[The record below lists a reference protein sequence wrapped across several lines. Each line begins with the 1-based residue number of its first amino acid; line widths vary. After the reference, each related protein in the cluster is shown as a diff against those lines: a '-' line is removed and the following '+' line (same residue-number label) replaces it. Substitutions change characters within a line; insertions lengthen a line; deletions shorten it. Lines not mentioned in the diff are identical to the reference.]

1 MTLIKKSTRKR
12 ASMWLRGDRF
22 LGMPRWAAVCVGIG
36 VLLGIGIFGRP
47 VHAPEPVSDRV
58 QAIAEGLRTTS
69 VYEERPGIPGVI
81 DAERARD
88 LIGDRPIVLALLD
101 DTPLADP
108 EGVGLAH
115 YDLCDEIARV
125 VPTSLV
131 VVYVTRDTGEY
142 DQAYCTGPQFSNPQN
157 PVDASNYSFGLIAK
171 AELSW
176 KYRATGED
184 KFPEVEEFV
193 FAFDEQAREDYP
205 NGVPTR
211 AVVVPAPPTPD
222 ALQTRTLVLSLGG
235 VVLAPVALFALLRL
249 IGGAATRRSGRA
261 KSAHTRQEAIN
272 SRLNRLA
279 DAVLHPPS
287 PKDAADARRQAD
299 LAERYVVLLGA
310 VESARS
316 RSAQAEVEERLSE
329 LEQEVAR

>member
-1 MTLIKKSTRKR
+1 MNLIKKSTRKR
-12 ASMWLRGDRF
+12 AGMWIRADSFFGV
-22 LGMPRWAAVCVGIG
+22 PRWVAVCVGIG

-47 VHAPEPVSDRV
+47 VHGPEPVSDRV
-58 QAIAEGLRTTS
+58 LAVAEGLRTTS
-69 VYEERPGIPGVI
+69 VYEEKPGVPGVI
-81 DAERARD
+81 DTERARK
-88 LIGDRPIVLALLD
+88 LIGDRPLVLVLLD
-101 DTPLADP
+101 DTPLPDS

-131 VVYVTRDTGEY
+131 VVYVTLDSGEY

-157 PVDASNYSFGLIAK
+157 PVDAGNYSFGLIQK

-176 KYRATGED
+176 KYRATDED

-211 AVVVPAPPTPD
+211 AVVVPAPPAPD

-249 IGGAATRRSGRA
+249 IGGAATRRGGRA

-272 SRLNRLA
+272 TRLNRLA
-279 DAVLHPPS
+279 DVILHPP
-287 PKDAADARRQAD
+287 KLANAEAAHRQAE
-299 LAERYVVLLGA
+299 LAERYVLLLDD

-329 LEQEVAR
+329 LEREVTG

>member
-1 MTLIKKSTRKR
+1 VTFIKKSTRKR
-12 ASMWLRGDRF
+12 AGMWLRADKFFGV
-22 LGMPRWAAVCVGIG
+22 PRWAAVCVGIG

-58 QAIAEGLRTTS
+58 KAVAEGLRTTS
-69 VYEERPGIPGVI
+69 VYEEKPGVPGVI

-88 LIGDRPIVLALLD
+88 LIGDRPIVLVLLD
-101 DTPLADP
+101 DTRLPKPEPLEMAN
-108 EGVGLAH
+108 

-131 VVYVTRDTGEY
+131 IVYATLDTGEY

-157 PVDASNYSFGLIAK
+157 PVDASNYSFGLLVK

-176 KYRATGED
+176 KYRVTDED

-272 SRLNRLA
+272 TRLNRLA
-279 DAVLHPPS
+279 DVILHPPKPS
-287 PKDAADARRQAD
+287 NAEDAHRQAD
-299 LAERYVVLLGA
+299 LAERYVSLLGA

-316 RSAQAEVEERLSE
+316 RSAQAEVEAQLSE
-329 LEQEVAR
+329 LEREVSG